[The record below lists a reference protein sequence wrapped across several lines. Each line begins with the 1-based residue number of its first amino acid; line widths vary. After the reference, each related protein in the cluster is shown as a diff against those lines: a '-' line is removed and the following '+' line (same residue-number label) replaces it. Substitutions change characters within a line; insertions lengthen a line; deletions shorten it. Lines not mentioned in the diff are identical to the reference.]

1 VKGVRDLSG
10 LPRHAFGPAATT
22 WWGTLGFITLEG
34 VGFLLAAGA
43 YLYLMTL
50 AQKWPLNAPQPNPW
64 PGTVVTV
71 LLLVSLPLNHL
82 LSRWSKQEEPVL
94 VRWGLVGMSLLGV
107 LPLAVRWFEFTAVNV
122 RWDSNA
128 YGSLVW
134 FVLGLHTAHLLT
146 DLGDTLVLTVLMFT
160 RHGTNGRRFSDVS
173 DNAFYW
179 DFVVLSWLP
188 LYALIYWVPRL
199 A

>member
-71 LLLVSLPLNHL
+71 LLLVSLPLNHF

-146 DLGDTLVLTVLMFT
+146 DLGDTLVLTALMFT

>member
-1 VKGVRDLSG
+1 VRAVRDLSG

-22 WWGTLGFITLEG
+22 WWGTLGFMTLEG
-34 VGFLLAAGA
+34 VGFLLVAGA

-50 AQKWPLNAPQPNPW
+50 AQKWPLNAPQPDLL
-64 PGTVVTV
+64 PGTVVAL

-82 LSRWSKQEEPVL
+82 LSRWAKQEDPMR
-94 VRWGLVGMSLLGV
+94 VRWGLVGMSLLGI
-107 LPLAVRWFEFTAVNV
+107 LPLVVRCFEFTAVNV

-134 FVLGLHTAHLLT
+134 FLLGLHTAHLLT

-160 RHGTNGRRFSDVS
+160 RHSTNGRRFGDVS

-179 DFVVLSWLP
+179 DFVVLTWLP